1 MKLEKSSLLH
11 RCHKNICEYCE
22 IVHSFFLSF
31 LKFLENTPL
40 GLSEIVRFS
49 VNHREAIVAKLVLSL
64 TRLSL
69 PLVRFRHNGQWQ
81 EPMHHPERTSTLYP

>member
-11 RCHKNICEYCE
+11 RRHKNICEYCE

-49 VNHREAIVAKLVLSL
+49 VNHREAIVAKVVL
-64 TRLSL
+64 
-69 PLVRFRHNGQWQ
+69 RFRHNGQWQ